1 MSEWGTGEAMEKE
14 GKERERESESWN
26 RGVVSAVAREVRWMR
41 AGQLAVL
48 D

>member
-1 MSEWGTGEAMEKE
+1 MEKE

-26 RGVVSAVAREVRWMR
+26 RGVVSAVAREVDEGWP
-41 AGQLAVL
+41 AGSA